1 MWPGSDISNWE
12 AILMLILVNYQ
23 IGHIKYTDLA
33 YGNTMTSTLYFHWV
47 VDLDSVG
54 NPNM

>member
-1 MWPGSDISNWE
+1 MWPGSDISHWE

-23 IGHIKYTDLA
+23 IGYIKYTDLA